1 MSEDLLKRYFTPVKG
16 LSERVGIGV
25 DLDGVC
31 MYATHDGVA
40 GESAGEFYTRGRNS
54 GNRVKIV

>member
-31 MYATHDGVA
+31 VYAACDGVI
-40 GESAGEFYTRGRNS
+40 GESAGEFDPTGMVETN
-54 GNRVKIV
+54 GVNIV